1 MSAKETNDLFPDQAP
16 RTVRDLCLEVNL
28 SKQRVWTLIKAG
40 RVPPPAQVSP
50 RKWIWCAEMF
60 AEAVAAI
67 QSGRQDR
74 ETQKTMR
81 HRLRVRR
88 EVERLS
94 RKAEEKARKASEAAA
109 LLAREK
115 MRLKSLESTP

>member
-1 MSAKETNDLFPDQAP
+1 MTAKETNDLFPDLTP

-40 RVPPPAQVSP
+40 RVPSPVQVSKQ
-50 RKWIWCAEMF
+50 KWVWGPKVF
-60 AEAVAAI
+60 AAAVAAI

>member
-40 RVPPPAQVSP
+40 RVPPPVQVSE
-50 RKWIWCAEMF
+50 RKWVWCPQVF
-60 AEAVAAI
+60 AVAVAAI

-81 HRLRVRR
+81 HRLRIRR
-88 EVERLS
+88 EVERH
-94 RKAEEKARKASEAAA
+94 RKAEEKARKRVEEAATRR
-109 LLAREK
+109 AREE